1 MAVILHFKS
10 VDFLENNIPL
20 NDDLKEFQMKQFYP
34 ILCLALLIAAPGL
47 YGQKPIKVLDDSVQF
62 GNYLYPG
69 FNVTIPEANF
79 DNVLKNW
86 IKSQESGTKSKVQTE
101 NGEMTIFGAII
112 KEVSPAPVNIYSR
125 LMNEDTLSRLL
136 VAIELKK
143 DQYVEAASGDI
154 QLTSAK
160 NYLKEF
166 AKAEYT
172 DFIKQELSAEEK
184 VLRDLNKELGSLE
197 SSKARTQRT
206 AKNKRGTVNDEQEKL
221 LVKHNE
227 LSLLSNEIINKNN
240 EMMAMPIGAGREAMA
255 TQIKELEKRRKKLQ
269 NEIGKAEKKIGK
281 ARSAIDQ
288 ADRSIPRNENE
299 QNIMKSK
306 IDAQQAVVQ
315 RFIDKLNTVK
325 LY

>member
-1 MAVILHFKS
+1 
-10 VDFLENNIPL
+10 
-20 NDDLKEFQMKQFYP
+20 
-34 ILCLALLIAAPGL
+34 LIAAPGL
-47 YGQKPIKVLDDSVQF
+47 HGQKPIKVLEDSVQF

-69 FNVTIPEANF
+69 FNITIPEAGF

-86 IKSQESGTKSKVQTE
+86 IKLQETGTKSKVQTE
-101 NGEMTIFGAII
+101 NGEMTIFGAIV
-112 KEVSPAPVNIYSR
+112 KEISPAPVNIYSR

-136 VAIELKK
+136 VSIELKK
-143 DQYVEAASGDI
+143 DQYVEAAAGDL

-166 AKAEYT
+166 AKSQYI
-172 DFIKQELSAEEK
+172 DFIKDELAAEEK
-184 VLRDLNKELGSLE
+184 ILRDLNKDLGSLE

-206 AKNKRGTVNDEQEKL
+206 ARKQRGTVNDEQEKL

-240 EMMAMPIGAGREAMA
+240 EMMAMPVGAGRDAMA

-269 NEIGKAEKKIGK
+269 KEISKGERKINK

-288 ADRSIPRNENE
+288 ADKSIPRNENE
-299 QNIMKSK
+299 QSVMKSK

-315 RFIDKLNTVK
+315 HFIDKLNTVR

>member
-1 MAVILHFKS
+1 
-10 VDFLENNIPL
+10 
-20 NDDLKEFQMKQFYP
+20 MKQFYS
-34 ILCLALLIAAPGL
+34 ILCLVLLIAAPVL
-47 YGQKPIKVLDDSVQF
+47 NGQKPIKVLEDSVQF

-86 IKSQESGTKSKVQTE
+86 IKSQENGTKSKVQTE

-143 DQYVEAASGDI
+143 DQYVEAATGDI

-166 AKAEYT
+166 AKSQYT

-184 VLRDLNKELGSLE
+184 ILRDLNRELGSLE

-269 NEIGKAEKKIGK
+269 SEIGKGENKIGK
-281 ARSAIDQ
+281 AKSAIDQ
-288 ADRSIPRNENE
+288 ADRSIPRNDNE

>member
-1 MAVILHFKS
+1 MKS
-10 VDFLENNIPL
+10 SYLV
-20 NDDLKEFQMKQFYP
+20 
-34 ILCLALLIAAPGL
+34 LCLALLIAAPGL
-47 YGQKPIKVLDDSVQF
+47 FGQKPIKVLEDSVRF

-69 FNVTIPEANF
+69 FNVTIPEASY
-79 DNVLKNW
+79 DKVLKNW
-86 IKSQESGTKSKVQTE
+86 IKDQESGTKSKVQTE

-112 KEVSPAPVNIYSR
+112 KEISPAPVNIYSH
-125 LMNEDTLSRLL
+125 LMNEDTLTRLM
-136 VAIELKK
+136 VSIELKK
-143 DQYVEAASGDI
+143 DQYIEAASGDI

-166 AKAEYT
+166 AKAQYI
-172 DFIKQELSAEEK
+172 DFIKEELSAEEK
-184 VLRDLNKELGSLE
+184 ILRDLNKDLGSLE
-197 SSKARTQRT
+197 SSKARSQKT
-206 AKNKRGTVNDEQEKL
+206 AKSKRNTVNDEQEKL

-240 EMMAMPIGAGREAMA
+240 EMMAMPVGAGRDAMDA
-255 TQIKELEKRRKKLQ
+255 QVKELEKRRKKLQ
-269 NEIGKAEKKIGK
+269 KEISKGESKIGK

-299 QNIMKSK
+299 QSIMKSK

>member
-1 MAVILHFKS
+1 
-10 VDFLENNIPL
+10 
-20 NDDLKEFQMKQFYP
+20 MKPTLF
-34 ILCLALLIAAPGL
+34 ILCVALLVAAPRL
-47 YGQKPIKVLDDSVQF
+47 NGQKPIKVLEDSVQF

-69 FNVTIPEANF
+69 FNVTIPEAIF

-86 IKSQESGTKSKVQTE
+86 VKLQESGTKSKVQTE
-101 NGEMTIFGAII
+101 NGEMTIFGALI

-136 VAIELKK
+136 VCIELKK
-143 DQYVEAASGDI
+143 DQYVEPASGDI
-154 QLTSAK
+154 QMTSAK
-160 NYLKEF
+160 DYLKEF
-166 AKAEYT
+166 AKSQYI
-172 DFIKQELSAEEK
+172 DFIKDELAAEEK
-184 VLRDLNKELGSLE
+184 ILRDLNKELGNLQ

-206 AKNKRGTVNDEQEKL
+206 AKNNRSTVNDEQEKL

-240 EMMAMPIGAGREAMA
+240 EMMAMPVGAGRDAMSK
-255 TQIKELEKRRKKLQ
+255 QIDELEKRRKMLQ
-269 NEIGKAEKKIGK
+269 NEIGKAEKRVGK
-281 ARSAIDQ
+281 AKSAIDQ

-299 QNIMKSK
+299 QDVMKSK

-315 RFIDKLNTVK
+315 RFMDKLNTVK

>member
-1 MAVILHFKS
+1 MKS
-10 VDFLENNIPL
+10 NYF
-20 NDDLKEFQMKQFYP
+20 
-34 ILCLALLIAAPGL
+34 ILCLVMLVAAPIL
-47 YGQKPIKVLDDSVQF
+47 NGQKPVKVLEDSVRF

-86 IKSQESGTKSKVQTE
+86 IKIQENGTKSKVQTE
-101 NGEMTIFGAII
+101 NGEMTIFGALI

-125 LMNEDTLSRLL
+125 LMNEDTLSRLY
-136 VAIELKK
+136 VCIELKK
-143 DQYVEAASGDI
+143 DLYVEPASGDI

-160 NYLKEF
+160 DYLKEF
-166 AKAEYT
+166 AKSQYI
-172 DFIKQELSAEEK
+172 DFIKDELAAEEK
-184 VLRDLNKELGSLE
+184 ILRDLNKELGSLE
-197 SSKARTQRT
+197 SSKARSQRT
-206 AKNKRGTVNDEQEKL
+206 AKNNRNTVNDEQEKL

-240 EMMAMPIGAGREAMA
+240 EMMAMPVGAGRDAMT
-255 TQIKELEKRRKKLQ
+255 TQVNELEKRRKKLQ
-269 NEIGKAEKKIGK
+269 KEIGKAEKKIGK
-281 ARSAIDQ
+281 AKSAIDQ

-299 QNIMKSK
+299 QDVMKSK

>member
-1 MAVILHFKS
+1 MKS
-10 VDFLENNIPL
+10 SYLV
-20 NDDLKEFQMKQFYP
+20 
-34 ILCLALLIAAPGL
+34 LCLALLIAAPGL
-47 YGQKPIKVLDDSVQF
+47 FGQKPIKVLEDSVRF

-69 FNVTIPEANF
+69 FNVTIPEANY
-79 DNVLKNW
+79 DKVLKNW
-86 IKSQESGTKSKVQTE
+86 IKDQESGTKSKVQTE

-112 KEVSPAPVNIYSR
+112 KEISPAPVNIYSH
-125 LMNEDTLSRLL
+125 LMNEDTLTRLM
-136 VAIELKK
+136 VSIELKK
-143 DQYVEAASGDI
+143 DQYIEAASGDI

-166 AKAEYT
+166 AKAQYI
-172 DFIKQELSAEEK
+172 DFIKEELSAEEK
-184 VLRDLNKELGSLE
+184 ILRDLNKDLGSLE
-197 SSKARTQRT
+197 SSKARSQKT
-206 AKNKRGTVNDEQEKL
+206 AKSKRNTVNDEQEKL

-240 EMMAMPIGAGREAMA
+240 EMMAMPVGAGRDAMDA
-255 TQIKELEKRRKKLQ
+255 QVKELEKRRKKLQ
-269 NEIGKAEKKIGK
+269 KEISKGESKIGK

-299 QNIMKSK
+299 QSIMKSK

>member
-1 MAVILHFKS
+1 MKS
-10 VDFLENNIPL
+10 NYF
-20 NDDLKEFQMKQFYP
+20 
-34 ILCLALLIAAPGL
+34 ILCLAMLVAAPIL
-47 YGQKPIKVLDDSVQF
+47 NGQKPVKVLEDSVLF

-86 IKSQESGTKSKVQTE
+86 IKIQENGTKSKVQTE
-101 NGEMTIFGAII
+101 NGEMTIFGALI

-125 LMNEDTLSRLL
+125 LMNEDTLSRLY
-136 VAIELKK
+136 VCIELKK
-143 DQYVEAASGDI
+143 DLYVEPASGDI

-160 NYLKEF
+160 DYLKEF
-166 AKAEYT
+166 AKSQYI
-172 DFIKQELSAEEK
+172 DFIKDELAAEEK
-184 VLRDLNKELGSLE
+184 ILRDLNKELGSLE
-197 SSKARTQRT
+197 SSKARSQRT
-206 AKNKRGTVNDEQEKL
+206 AKNNRNTVNDEQEKL

-240 EMMAMPIGAGREAMA
+240 EMMAMPVGAGRDAMT
-255 TQIKELEKRRKKLQ
+255 TQVNELEKRRKKLQ
-269 NEIGKAEKKIGK
+269 KEIGKAEKKIGK
-281 ARSAIDQ
+281 AKSAIDQ

-299 QNIMKSK
+299 QDVMKSK